1 MIVTR
6 NPGSPDVGWS
16 ICAATT
22 VGAAGV
28 GCAIVYVAD
37 VMAADS
43 CVVSCT
49 VTDRNRTGS
58 PLVRLA
64 ACATLTVHGDA
75 TTPESSTCTHPA
87 PRSWSTRTRYPVRE
101 PPDPAVPDRVTVGV
115 RDVTS
120 DPDSGDTVADD
131 SVGGALPTTT
141 TNAYVPSEGR
151 KASPTVATSSH
162 AQPPLLNCAAGT
174 VTVVAVDVMIVS
186 EDADQSV
193 PFHHAH
199 APAPSSR
206 RIAYPVCS
214 PDGSH
219 AMVKPAAR
227 STDPATGVVMVGAA
241 GPDTVANAADTA
253 HPSTR

>member
-1 MIVTR
+1 VIADSCTATPAPVQHDAPVAADVIVTR

-49 VTDRNRTGS
+49 VTDRNRIGS
-58 PLVRLA
+58 PLVRFA
-64 ACATLTVHGDA
+64 ACATLAVHGDA
-75 TTPESSTCTHPA
+75 TTPESSTCTQPS
-87 PRSWSTRTRYPVRE
+87 PKSWSTRTRYPVRVPPE
-101 PPDPAVPDRVTVGV
+101 PAAPDRVTVGV
-115 RDVTS
+115 RLVTS

-141 TNAYVPSEGR
+141 TDAYVPSEGR
-151 KASPTVATSSH
+151 NASPTVATSSVYDD
-162 AQPPLLNCAAGT
+162 PPLLNCAAGT

-199 APAPSSR
+199 DPAPNLR
-206 RIAYPVCS
+206 RIAYPV
-214 PDGSH
+214 
-219 AMVKPAAR
+219 
-227 STDPATGVVMVGAA
+227 
-241 GPDTVANAADTA
+241 
-253 HPSTR
+253 